1 MKTKNTIKPTVK
13 RTVKAKSTSK
23 VKAVVKPV
31 TKPVQISNSNV
42 LVLVRPTT
50 VKYGKYTVKI
60 GKNGIQLI

>member
-1 MKTKNTIKPTVK
+1 MKTKNTTKPTVK
-13 RTVKAKSTSK
+13 RTVKAKSTPK

-31 TKPVQISNSNV
+31 SKAVKKSSSNV
-42 LVLVRPTT
+42 LVLERPTT